1 MKTFICILCLAL
13 SGCTWMRTFDPV
25 EYNHL
30 NDLVTIADL
39 NESKCSTPESQKELV
54 NMLSNKMAYIMN
66 YVKHSYANAYA
77 YNTLIEVDKNIT
89 ELALR
94 VATGK
99 ASVNYCKVKL
109 QLISITTGEIQYTLG
124 NMR

>member
-1 MKTFICILCLAL
+1 
-13 SGCTWMRTFDPV
+13 MRTFDPV

-30 NDLVTIADL
+30 NDLVTIADI
-39 NESKCSTPESQKELV
+39 NESKCNTTEGQKEIVHL
-54 NMLSNKMAYIMN
+54 LSNKMAYIMN

-89 ELALR
+89 ELAMR

-99 ASVNYCKVKL
+99 ASSNYCKVKL
-109 QLISITTGEIQYTLG
+109 QLISITTGEVQYTLG

>member
-1 MKTFICILCLAL
+1 MKIIICILCLTIA
-13 SGCTWMRTFDPV
+13 GCTWTRTFDPV

-39 NESKCSTPESQKELV
+39 NEGKCRTPEGQKELV
-54 NMLSNKMAYIMN
+54 QMLSNKMAYIMN

-77 YNTLIEVDKNIT
+77 YSTLIEVDKNIS
-89 ELALR
+89 EFAMR